1 MTSGDPDRKETD
13 HHDRRQY
20 SGSSTDEVVEALV
33 SELNRQGFGEIII
46 ADGGFDPMEL
56 AKVAIKAADGDVV
69 PLRGY

>member
-13 HHDRRQY
+13 HDRRQY